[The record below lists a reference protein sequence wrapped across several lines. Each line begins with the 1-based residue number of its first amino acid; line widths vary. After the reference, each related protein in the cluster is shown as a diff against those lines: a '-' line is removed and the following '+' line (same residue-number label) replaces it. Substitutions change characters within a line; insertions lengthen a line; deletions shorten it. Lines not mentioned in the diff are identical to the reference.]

1 MPSEG
6 KALQPGD
13 DKGGK
18 DRPARQ
24 PQDFLPRGSGFVN
37 FLTIFKFAD
46 DNPDFLCIIVE
57 KKMFFFKD
65 SWQQARCPRA
75 LAGRSTA
82 DQRKEVREWQRLI
95 LEAMA

>member
-1 MPSEG
+1 M
-6 KALQPGD
+6 
-13 DKGGK
+13 
-18 DRPARQ
+18 
-24 PQDFLPRGSGFVN
+24 N

-57 KKMFFFKD
+57 KKMFFFQRQLAAGAL
-65 SWQQARCPRA
+65 SRA

-82 DQRKEVREWQRLI
+82 DQGKEVSEWQRLI